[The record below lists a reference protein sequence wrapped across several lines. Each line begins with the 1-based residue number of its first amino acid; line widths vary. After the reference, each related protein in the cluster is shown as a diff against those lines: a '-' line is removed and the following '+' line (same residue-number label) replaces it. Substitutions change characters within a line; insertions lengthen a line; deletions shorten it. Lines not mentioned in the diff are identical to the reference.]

1 MNKKT
6 KILLPLI
13 VAVALVLGLW
23 IGSVA
28 SGNRYARISSELIRS
43 MGNTPHDKLSYV
55 MQIIDAAYIDPVNMD
70 TIREAL
76 MPELMAQLDPHSIY
90 IPANDMSDVNENL
103 EGEFDG
109 IGVVFNMATDTIV
122 VLNVIAGG
130 PSYKAGIMPGD
141 RIVTIDG
148 KTVAGVKFPQDSV
161 MKLLRGKRG
170 TKVNV
175 GIGRG
180 VADELVD
187 IEIIRDKIPINS
199 IDAAFMLTPS
209 TGFIKLSSFSRN
221 SHKELVEA
229 IERLE
234 KEGMKSMIFDL
245 RDNSGGYLDQAI
257 LIANEF
263 LPAGKMIVYTEDR
276 FEQRQVEYSDGTGEV
291 TDIPLVILINEYSAS
306 SSEILAGAVQDNDR
320 GTIIGR
326 RSFGKGLVQNQLP
339 LPDGSAV
346 RLTVARYYT
355 PTGRSIQK
363 PYEMGMSAEE
373 YEADILNRYLHNEV
387 FSADSIV
394 FNDSLRFVTEGGK
407 VVYGGGGIMPDIFV
421 PIDTVGVTDY
431 YAEVMNKNI
440 LYRYT
445 LDYVDKHRSK
455 VNKLTTI
462 AELTAFLDSDPSL
475 VDDFVRYAER
485 EGVRTTRKE
494 IEASRELL
502 LAELR
507 AYIGRNTPLEDAGF
521 YVNIYPIDNTL
532 LSAVKELEEE

>member
-13 VAVALVLGLW
+13 VTVALVLGLW

-90 IPANDMSDVNENL
+90 IPATDMSDVNENL

-180 VADELVD
+180 MADELVD

>member
-90 IPANDMSDVNENL
+90 IPATDMSDVNENL

-130 PSYKAGIMPGD
+130 PSYKAGVMPGD

-180 VADELVD
+180 EADELVD

-229 IERLE
+229 IEKLE

-320 GTIIGR
+320 GTIVGR

>member
-109 IGVVFNMATDTIV
+109 IGVVFNMSTDTIV

-130 PSYKAGIMPGD
+130 PSYKAGVMPGD

-180 VADELVD
+180 MADELVD

-229 IERLE
+229 IEKLE

-485 EGVRTTRKE
+485 EGVRATRKE

>member
-90 IPANDMSDVNENL
+90 IPATDMSDVNENL

-109 IGVVFNMATDTIV
+109 IGVVFNMSTDTIV

-130 PSYKAGIMPGD
+130 PSYKAGVMPGD

-180 VADELVD
+180 MADELVD

-229 IERLE
+229 IEKLE

-445 LDYVDKHRSK
+445 LDYVDKHRTK
-455 VNKLTTI
+455 VNRLTTI

>member
-13 VAVALVLGLW
+13 VAVTLVLGLW

-55 MQIIDAAYIDPVNMD
+55 MQIIDAVYIDPVNMD

-90 IPANDMSDVNENL
+90 IPATDMSDVNENL

-130 PSYKAGIMPGD
+130 PSYKAGVMPGD

-180 VADELVD
+180 MADELVD

-229 IERLE
+229 IEKLE

-363 PYEMGMSAEE
+363 PYEIGMSAEE

-462 AELTAFLDSDPSL
+462 AELTAFLDSAPSL

>member
-13 VAVALVLGLW
+13 VAVTLVLGLW

-90 IPANDMSDVNENL
+90 IPATDMSDVNENL

-130 PSYKAGIMPGD
+130 PSYKAGVMPGD

-180 VADELVD
+180 MADELVD

-229 IERLE
+229 IEKLE

-532 LSAVKELEEE
+532 LSAVKKLEEE

>member
-90 IPANDMSDVNENL
+90 IPATDMSDVNENL

-130 PSYKAGIMPGD
+130 PSYKAGVMPGD

-180 VADELVD
+180 MADELVD

-229 IERLE
+229 IEKLE

>member
-13 VAVALVLGLW
+13 VAIALVLGLW

-90 IPANDMSDVNENL
+90 IPATDMSDVNENL

-141 RIVTIDG
+141 RIVTIDD

-180 VADELVD
+180 GADELVD

-229 IERLE
+229 IEKLE

-320 GTIIGR
+320 GTIVGR

-462 AELTAFLDSDPSL
+462 SELTAFLDSDPSL

>member
-90 IPANDMSDVNENL
+90 IPATDMSDVNENL

-130 PSYKAGIMPGD
+130 PSYKAGVMPGD

-532 LSAVKELEEE
+532 LSAVKELEQE

>member
-13 VAVALVLGLW
+13 VAVAVVLGIW

-28 SGNRYARISSELIRS
+28 SGSRYARLSSELIRS
-43 MGNTPHDKLSYV
+43 MGGTPGDKLSYV
-55 MQIIDAAYIDPVNMD
+55 MQVIEAAYIDPVNMD

-76 MPELMAQLDPHSIY
+76 MPELMAQLDPHSVY
-90 IPANDMSDVNENL
+90 IPAIDMTDVNENL

-109 IGVVFNMATDTIV
+109 IGVVFNMSTDTIV

-148 KTVAGVKFPQDSV
+148 RTVAGIKMPQDSV

-180 VADELVD
+180 RTEELVD

-199 IDAAFMLTPS
+199 IDAAFMLTPN
-209 TGFIKLSSFSRN
+209 TGFVKLSSFSRN
-221 SHKELVEA
+221 SHKELVSA
-229 IERLE
+229 IEKLE

-276 FEQRQVEYSDGTGEV
+276 FKQRQVEYSDGTGEC

-373 YEADILNRYLHNEV
+373 YEADILNRYLHSEV

-421 PIDTVGVTDY
+421 PLDTIGVTNY

-445 LDYVDKHRSK
+445 LDYVDKYRSK
-455 VNKLTTI
+455 VNKLSTI
-462 AELTAFLDSDPSL
+462 AELNAFLDSDKTL

-485 EGVRTTRKE
+485 EGVRAGRKE
-494 IEASRELL
+494 IEESRELL

-532 LSAVKELEEE
+532 LSAVRELEE

>member
-13 VAVALVLGLW
+13 VAVTLVLGLW

-90 IPANDMSDVNENL
+90 IPATDMSDVNENL

-130 PSYKAGIMPGD
+130 PSYKAGVMPGD

-180 VADELVD
+180 MADELVN

>member
-6 KILLPLI
+6 KILLPFI

-130 PSYKAGIMPGD
+130 PSYKAGVMPGD

-229 IERLE
+229 IEKLE

>member
-13 VAVALVLGLW
+13 VAVTLVLGLW

-55 MQIIDAAYIDPVNMD
+55 MQIIDAVYIDPVNMD

-90 IPANDMSDVNENL
+90 IPATDMSDVNENL

-130 PSYKAGIMPGD
+130 PSYKAGVMPGD

-180 VADELVD
+180 MADELVD

-199 IDAAFMLTPS
+199 IDAAFMLTPT

-229 IERLE
+229 IEKLE

-462 AELTAFLDSDPSL
+462 AELTAFLDSEPSL

-485 EGVRTTRKE
+485 EGVRATRKE
-494 IEASRELL
+494 IEASRGLL

-532 LSAVKELEEE
+532 LSAVKELEDE

>member
-13 VAVALVLGLW
+13 VAVTLVLGLW

-90 IPANDMSDVNENL
+90 IPATDMSDVNENL

-130 PSYKAGIMPGD
+130 PSYKAGVMPGD

-229 IERLE
+229 IEKLE

-475 VDDFVRYAER
+475 VDDFVHYAER

>member
-13 VAVALVLGLW
+13 VAVTLVLGLW

-28 SGNRYARISSELIRS
+28 SGNRYARISSESVRS

-55 MQIIDAAYIDPVNMD
+55 MQIIDAVYIDPVNMD

-90 IPANDMSDVNENL
+90 IPATDMSDVNENL

-130 PSYKAGIMPGD
+130 PSYKAGVMPGD

-180 VADELVD
+180 MADELVD

-199 IDAAFMLTPS
+199 IDAAFMLTPT

-229 IERLE
+229 IEKLE

-462 AELTAFLDSDPSL
+462 AELTAFLDSEPSL

-485 EGVRTTRKE
+485 EGVRATRKE
-494 IEASRELL
+494 IEASRGLL

-532 LSAVKELEEE
+532 LSAVKELEDE

>member
-90 IPANDMSDVNENL
+90 IPATDMSDVNENL

-130 PSYKAGIMPGD
+130 PSYKAGVMPGD

-180 VADELVD
+180 MADELVD

-229 IERLE
+229 IEKLE

-263 LPAGKMIVYTEDR
+263 LPAGKIIVYTEDR

-407 VVYGGGGIMPDIFV
+407 VVYGGGGIMPDIYV

-475 VDDFVRYAER
+475 VDDFIRYAER

>member
-13 VAVALVLGLW
+13 VAVTLVLGLW

-90 IPANDMSDVNENL
+90 IPATDMSDVNENL

-130 PSYKAGIMPGD
+130 PSYKAGVMPGD

-180 VADELVD
+180 MADELVD

-229 IERLE
+229 IEKLE

>member
-13 VAVALVLGLW
+13 VAVTLVLGLW

-90 IPANDMSDVNENL
+90 IPATDMSDINENL

-130 PSYKAGIMPGD
+130 PSYKAGVMPGD

-180 VADELVD
+180 MADELVD

-229 IERLE
+229 IEKLE

>member
-130 PSYKAGIMPGD
+130 PSYKAGVMPGD

-229 IERLE
+229 IEKLE

-485 EGVRTTRKE
+485 EGVRATRKE

-532 LSAVKELEEE
+532 LSAVKELEQE

>member
-55 MQIIDAAYIDPVNMD
+55 MQVIDAAYIDPVNMD

-76 MPELMAQLDPHSIY
+76 MPELMAQLDPHSVY
-90 IPANDMSDVNENL
+90 IPATDMSDVNENL

-141 RIVTIDG
+141 RIVTIDS

-170 TKVNV
+170 TKVVV

-180 VADELVD
+180 QAEELVD

-199 IDAAFMLTPS
+199 IDAAFMLTPT

-229 IERLE
+229 IEKLE

-276 FEQRQVEYSDGTGEV
+276 FKQRQVEYSDGTGEV

-421 PIDTVGVTDY
+421 PLDTVGVTNY

-445 LDYVDKHRSK
+445 LDYVDKHRAK
-455 VNKLTTI
+455 VNKLSTI
-462 AELTAFLDSDPSL
+462 AELTSFLDSNPSL

-485 EGVRTTRKE
+485 EGVRASRKE

-532 LSAVKELEEE
+532 LSAVKELEE

>member
-90 IPANDMSDVNENL
+90 IPATDMSDVNENL

-130 PSYKAGIMPGD
+130 PSYKAGVMPGD

-180 VADELVD
+180 MADELVD

-229 IERLE
+229 IEKLE

-387 FSADSIV
+387 VSADSIV

>member
-13 VAVALVLGLW
+13 VAVTLVLGLW

-90 IPANDMSDVNENL
+90 IPAADMSDVNENL

-130 PSYKAGIMPGD
+130 PSYKAGVMPGD

-180 VADELVD
+180 MADELVD

-229 IERLE
+229 IEKLE

-263 LPAGKMIVYTEDR
+263 LPAGKMIVYTEDH

-475 VDDFVRYAER
+475 VDDFIRYAER

>member
-13 VAVALVLGLW
+13 VAVTLALGLW

-90 IPANDMSDVNENL
+90 IPATDMSDVNENL

-109 IGVVFNMATDTIV
+109 IGVVFNMSTDTIV

-130 PSYKAGIMPGD
+130 PSYKAGVMPGD

-180 VADELVD
+180 EADELVD

-229 IERLE
+229 IEKLE

-445 LDYVDKHRSK
+445 LEYVDKHRYK

>member
-13 VAVALVLGLW
+13 VAVTLVLGLW

-55 MQIIDAAYIDPVNMD
+55 MQIIDAVYIDPVNMD

-90 IPANDMSDVNENL
+90 IPATDMSDVNENL

-130 PSYKAGIMPGD
+130 PSYKAGVMPGD

-180 VADELVD
+180 MADELVD

-229 IERLE
+229 IEKLE

-245 RDNSGGYLDQAI
+245 RDNSGGYLDQVI

-462 AELTAFLDSDPSL
+462 AELTAFLDSEPSL

-485 EGVRTTRKE
+485 EGVRATRKE
-494 IEASRELL
+494 IEASRGLL

-532 LSAVKELEEE
+532 LSAVKELEDE

>member
-13 VAVALVLGLW
+13 VAVTLVLGLW

-130 PSYKAGIMPGD
+130 PSYKAGVMPGD

-180 VADELVD
+180 MADELVD

-229 IERLE
+229 IEKLE

-276 FEQRQVEYSDGTGEV
+276 FKQRQVEYSDGTGEV

>member
-90 IPANDMSDVNENL
+90 IPATDMSDINENL

-130 PSYKAGIMPGD
+130 PSYKAGVMPGD

-229 IERLE
+229 IEKLE

>member
-90 IPANDMSDVNENL
+90 IPATDMSDVNENL

-180 VADELVD
+180 EADELVD

-320 GTIIGR
+320 GTIVGR

>member
-1 MNKKT
+1 MDKKS
-6 KILLPLI
+6 KILFPILLA
-13 VAVALVLGLW
+13 VAVVVGIW
-23 IGSVA
+23 VGSVA
-28 SGNRYARISSELIRS
+28 SSNRYARMSGEIIRS
-43 MGNTPHDKLSYV
+43 MGTPRDKLSYV
-55 MQIIDAAYIDPVNMD
+55 MQIIDAAYVDPVNMD
-70 TIREAL
+70 SLREAL

-90 IPANDMSDVNENL
+90 IPAQDMSDVNENL

-109 IGVVFNMATDTIV
+109 IGVVFNMSTDTV
-122 VLNVIAGG
+122 TVLNVIAGG

-141 RIVTIDG
+141 RIVTIDS
-148 KTVAGVKFPQDSV
+148 KNVAGVEMPQDSV

-170 TKVNV
+170 TTVTV
-175 GIGRG
+175 GVGRG
-180 VADELVD
+180 SAKELVNID
-187 IEIIRDKIPINS
+187 ILRDKIPIKS
-199 IDAAFMLTPS
+199 IDAAFMMTPT
-209 TGFIKLSSFSRN
+209 TGFIKLSTFSRN

-229 IERLE
+229 IEKLE
-234 KEGMKSMIFDL
+234 KEGMKSLIFDL

-276 FEQRQVEYSDGTGEV
+276 FQQRQVEYSDGTGEC

-387 FSADSIV
+387 FSADSVV
-394 FNDSLRFVTEGGK
+394 FADSLRFVTEGGK
-407 VVYGGGGIMPDIFV
+407 VVYGGGGIMPDVFV
-421 PIDTVGVTDY
+421 PLDTVGVTDY
-431 YAEVMNKNI
+431 YLEVMNKNI

-445 LDYVDKHRSK
+445 LEYVDRHRTE
-455 VNKLTTI
+455 VNRLSTV
-462 AELTAFLDSDPSL
+462 AELNAFIDKDRNL

-485 EGVRTTRKE
+485 EGVKATRRE
-494 IEASRELL
+494 IEESRELV

-521 YVNIYPIDNTL
+521 YSNIYPVDITL
-532 LSAVKELEEE
+532 LKAVEVLEKE

>member
-13 VAVALVLGLW
+13 VAVTLVLGLW

-28 SGNRYARISSELIRS
+28 SGNRYARISSDLSRS

-90 IPANDMSDVNENL
+90 IPATDMSDVNENL

-109 IGVVFNMATDTIV
+109 IGVVFNMSTDTIV

-130 PSYKAGIMPGD
+130 PSYKAGVMPGD

-180 VADELVD
+180 MADELVD

-229 IERLE
+229 IEKLE

>member
-6 KILLPLI
+6 KIFLPLI

-90 IPANDMSDVNENL
+90 IPATDMSDVNENL

-462 AELTAFLDSDPSL
+462 SELTAFLDSDPSL

-485 EGVRTTRKE
+485 EGVRATRKE

-532 LSAVKELEEE
+532 LSAVKELEQE

>member
-130 PSYKAGIMPGD
+130 PSYKAGVMPGD

-180 VADELVD
+180 GADELVD

-199 IDAAFMLTPS
+199 IDAAFMLTPN

>member
-90 IPANDMSDVNENL
+90 IPATDMSDVNENL

-130 PSYKAGIMPGD
+130 PSYKAGVMPGD

-180 VADELVD
+180 MADELVD

-199 IDAAFMLTPS
+199 IDAAFMLTPN

-229 IERLE
+229 IEKLE

>member
-13 VAVALVLGLW
+13 VAVTLVLGLW

-90 IPANDMSDVNENL
+90 IPATDMSDVNENL

-109 IGVVFNMATDTIV
+109 IGVVFNMSTDTIV

-130 PSYKAGIMPGD
+130 PSYKAGVMPGD

-180 VADELVD
+180 MADELVD

-485 EGVRTTRKE
+485 EGVRATRKE

>member
-6 KILLPLI
+6 KILLPFI

-90 IPANDMSDVNENL
+90 IPATDMSDVNENL

-130 PSYKAGIMPGD
+130 PSYKAGVMPGD

-180 VADELVD
+180 VADELVN

>member
-13 VAVALVLGLW
+13 VAVTLVLGLW

-109 IGVVFNMATDTIV
+109 IGVVFNMSTDTIV

-130 PSYKAGIMPGD
+130 PSYKAGVMPGD

-180 VADELVD
+180 MADELVD

-229 IERLE
+229 IEKLE

-276 FEQRQVEYSDGTGEV
+276 FKQRQVEYSDGTGEV

>member
-90 IPANDMSDVNENL
+90 IPATDMSDVNENL

-130 PSYKAGIMPGD
+130 PSYKAGVMPGD

-180 VADELVD
+180 MADELVD

-229 IERLE
+229 IEKLE

-263 LPAGKMIVYTEDR
+263 LPAGKIIVYTEDR

-475 VDDFVRYAER
+475 VDDFIRYAER